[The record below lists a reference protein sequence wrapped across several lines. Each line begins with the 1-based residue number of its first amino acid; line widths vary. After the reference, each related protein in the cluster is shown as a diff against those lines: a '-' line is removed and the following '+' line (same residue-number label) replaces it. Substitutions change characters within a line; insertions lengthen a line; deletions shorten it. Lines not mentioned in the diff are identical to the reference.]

1 MIISN
6 MLFGNIKM
14 NIRFIIAFIL
24 MMADVAGN
32 ATPPSKKGTSTP
44 EEKINETKTL
54 NVIRSSKQF
63 LFREIIVSVIK
74 DTDTPFQ
81 VVFNLIVEREKDQSF
96 SSQENDIPLIIDT
109 LLSKLLPNLNQFQKE
124 ITNALQ
130 TSLEKYIFR
139 LLKAKFD
146 WIKNIKVQNLR
157 VQQVDPN
164 T

>member
-1 MIISN
+1 
-6 MLFGNIKM
+6 
-14 NIRFIIAFIL
+14 
-24 MMADVAGN
+24 MMVDVEGN
-32 ATPPSKKGTSTP
+32 ATPPPNKGSSTL

-54 NVIRSSKQF
+54 NVVNSMKQF
-63 LFREIIVSVIK
+63 LFKEIIISVVK
-74 DTDTPFQ
+74 DSYTPLQ

-124 ITNALQ
+124 ITNKLQ

-139 LLKAKFD
+139 LLKARYA
-146 WIKNIKVQNLR
+146 WIKSIKVQNLR

-164 T
+164 I

>member
-1 MIISN
+1 
-6 MLFGNIKM
+6 M
-14 NIRFIIAFIL
+14 NTRFIMAFIL
-24 MMADVAGN
+24 MMVDVEGN
-32 ATPPSKKGTSTP
+32 ATPPPNKGSSTL

-54 NVIRSSKQF
+54 NVVNSMKQF
-63 LFREIIVSVIK
+63 LFKEIIISVVK
-74 DTDTPFQ
+74 DSYTPLQ

-124 ITNALQ
+124 ITNKLQ

-139 LLKAKFD
+139 LLKARYA
-146 WIKNIKVQNLR
+146 WIKSIKVQNLR

-164 T
+164 I